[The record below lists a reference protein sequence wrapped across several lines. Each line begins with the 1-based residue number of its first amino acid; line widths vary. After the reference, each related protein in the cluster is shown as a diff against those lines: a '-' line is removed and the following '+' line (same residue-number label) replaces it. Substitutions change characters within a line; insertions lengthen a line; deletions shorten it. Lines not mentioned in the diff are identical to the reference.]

1 MQHSTDLTC
10 EVDMTKKD
18 YIVLA
23 EALAAARPDSN
34 NIPAYCAWADLRQVL
49 ITICSKDNARF
60 NASQFFDAT
69 EASK

>member
-1 MQHSTDLTC
+1 
-10 EVDMTKKD
+10 MTKKD
-18 YIVLA
+18 YIMLA
-23 EALAAARPDSN
+23 EALAAVRPDPN
-34 NIPAYCAWADLRQVL
+34 TTAYCAWADLRQVF